1 MIEVTTGKQKKK
13 KETKEEK
20 IISDMLI
27 SQSGFSWDATR
38 KMILFIYFFHLLIR
52 KVITIHD
59 YNAW

>member
-13 KETKEEK
+13 KETRGK

-38 KMILFIYFFHLLIR
+38 KMILLIYFFFFC
-52 KVITIHD
+52 
-59 YNAW
+59 